1 MVYKFSKTHIGYSH
15 INNKKP
21 CQDFSCSYHDE
32 EKTIITSCDGHG
44 GTLYIRSDKGSKF
57 ASRAIM
63 EAFLNVNSKQ
73 LKLSDEDLLKHIKLN
88 ALTEWN
94 KLVEQDLSRNPIKKK
109 EVLHLNSNDLFR
121 LQSNQN
127 KAYGT
132 TMIGAMIYKN
142 KLIVIQLGD
151 GGAFIY
157 SKGNITPAIDDD
169 DELAGNITYSMC
181 SDNAFNHMHG
191 AIYDFKKVDGI
202 LICSDGVLN
211 PYQNYTN
218 FYNFMKNIIINV
230 NDNNFDEIKNYVVDL
245 GEKSGI
251 GDDVSLALVQK
262 KKIIAKKYN

>member
-1 MVYKFSKTHIGYSH
+1 MIYKFSKTHIGYSH

-21 CQDFSCSYHDE
+21 CQDFSSTYHDE

-44 GTLYIRSDKGSKF
+44 GALYIRSDKGSKF
-57 ASRAIM
+57 ASLAIM
-63 EAFLNVNSKQ
+63 QAFLNVTSKQ
-73 LKLSDEDLLKHIKLN
+73 LRLSDEDLLKHIKLN

-94 KLVEQDLSRNPIKKK
+94 RLVEQDLSRNPIRNK
-109 EVLHLNSNDLFR
+109 EINHLNSNDVFR
-121 LQSNQN
+121 LKSNLN

-132 TMIGAMIYKN
+132 TMIGAMIYKT

-157 SKGNITPAIDDD
+157 SKGEISPAIIDD

-181 SDNAFNHMHG
+181 SDNAYSHMHG
-191 AIYDFKKVDGI
+191 AIFDFKKLDGV

-211 PYQNYTN
+211 PYQNYPN
-218 FYNFMKNIIINV
+218 FYSFVKNTIINI
-230 NDNNFDEIKNYVVDL
+230 NDNNLEQIKNHIEDL

-251 GDDVSLALVQK
+251 GDDVSLAIIQK
-262 KKIIAKKYN
+262 KKINCKKYC